1 MSMLFVPLPG
11 NAVMAKHLAGLADGK
26 VGTLETR
33 RFPDGERY
41 LRFPNDLR
49 DRRVA
54 LVCTLDRPDQKI
66 PTLLFAARTAR
77 ELGARQVGLVAPY
90 LCYMRQDTRFHPGEA
105 VTAHCFA
112 ELISADFDW
121 LVTLDPHLHRFTS
134 LSQLYSVPARAAHA
148 GPAIAKWIKDNVERP
163 FLIGPD
169 EESLQW
175 IRPVA
180 KACGGSPFAVLNKE
194 RRGDRDVR
202 VQAPRLQA
210 NGDAT
215 PVLLDDV
222 ISTGQTILAA
232 LAAVTPQ
239 FQRPPVVIAVHGLFC
254 GNARRLL
261 ARRARLVT
269 TNSVGAGRIEIAPAL
284 AQMIATL
291 P

>member
-11 NAVMAKHLAGLADGK
+11 NAVMAKHLAGLADGT

-105 VTAHCFA
+105 VTARCFA

-148 GPAIAKWIKDNVERP
+148 GPAIAKWIKDNVEWP

-180 KACGGSPFAVLNKE
+180 KACGTSAACTVTGVAPSSSAMREMMGDWARKRTP
-194 RRGDRDVR
+194 RRSSTKVHSSTST
-202 VQAPRLQA
+202 RLA
-210 NGDAT
+210 SSEGE
-215 PVLLDDV
+215 VS
-222 ISTGQTILAA
+222 ST
-232 LAAVTPQ
+232 
-239 FQRPPVVIAVHGLFC
+239 
-254 GNARRLL
+254 
-261 ARRARLVT
+261 RA
-269 TNSVGAGRIEIAPAL
+269 SVSVA
-284 AQMIATL
+284 
-291 P
+291 